1 MNNNK
6 PVILITG
13 ATGNTGSAVV
23 RHMIRSAPKDYI
35 LRAASHDEAKL
46 KRLFGKETNLEL
58 IRMDFK
64 DKNSVRAALKNVER
78 VWVTA
83 PRPEKS
89 MKRGDR
95 MQWVNEFVDE
105 AKQIGSVKLIVF
117 GSSYGAD
124 SDTTILG
131 KEFRIGEK
139 KIEQSGIPYCF
150 IRLGPMLDLLLAL
163 KEEVINQGVVP
174 MIDPNAKFCPLWSDD
189 VGRVASTVLA
199 NPDKFKNK
207 SYLLTGPEPLT
218 NDQKVKIL
226 SKVLGRQLVSKKVDR
241 KEMIDILKKNSPE
254 YMAEGV
260 VEWMDMMKNDTFA
273 TPSPDIKTVTGF
285 SGTRYEDAVKAMQSM
300 GLLQMTSA

>member
-1 MNNNK
+1 
-6 PVILITG
+6 
-13 ATGNTGSAVV
+13 
-23 RHMIRSAPKDYI
+23 MIRSAPKEYI

-46 KRLFGKETNLEL
+46 KRLFGKETKLEL

-78 VWVTA
+78 LWVTA
-83 PRPEKS
+83 PRPEKT

-150 IRLGPMLDLLLAL
+150 IRLGPMLDLLLSM
-163 KEEVINQGVVP
+163 KEEVINQGVIP
-174 MIDPNAKFCPLWSDD
+174 MIEPNSRFCPLWSDD
-189 VGRVASTVLA
+189 VGRVAATVLA

-207 SYLLTGPEPLT
+207 GYLLTGPEPLT
-218 NDQKVKIL
+218 YDQKGKIL

-241 KEMIDILKKNSPE
+241 KEMIDILKKASPE

-260 VEWMDMMKNDTFA
+260 VEWMEMMKNDAFA